1 MVLAQFSTEKTRA
14 HSSMIKGHLWKNGP
28 RKCPHPLMVNS
39 SYRAQNDPKVL
50 YSGKNYVRIDLVVHR
65 RGVNTDN
72 LIALE
77 MKKSYQNIK
86 SKDNDRE
93 RVELLTIPL
102 GNEIAVDVGED
113 KGKSFTGGFG
123 YILGVYYEINIKKK
137 EITTEYYREGRLWER
152 HTCVIRKAK

>member
-1 MVLAQFSTEKTRA
+1 M
-14 HSSMIKGHLWKNGP
+14 
-28 RKCPHPLMVNS
+28 
-39 SYRAQNDPKVL
+39 L

-93 RVELLTIPL
+93 RVELITIPL

-113 KGKSFTGGFG
+113 TGKSFTGGFG

-152 HTCVIRKAK
+152 HTCVIRKA